1 MSGLYIL
8 GARQRSL
15 LVKNEEE
22 WNLYESALILHLDTD
37 SGKVET
43 CVEYKSPIEA
53 RPNENSSNVFKA
65 GTIVGDTLYACTSTE
80 VLIFKLPEF
89 SKIGYISLPC
99 FNDVH
104 HVTPSADGNL
114 LVASTGLDM
123 VVKFTPQGK
132 ILTEW
137 DVLDEPLWSR
147 FSRDVDYRKVESTK
161 PHKSHPNFVFELDG
175 RVWATRFHQRDAI
188 CLENRTQRIDIGD
201 MRPHDGLVWGNRVYF
216 TTVDGRVVIANT
228 RTLQVDNITDLKQI
242 DGQNA
247 LLGWCRSLLPLD
259 EKRIWVGFTRVRKT
273 KFQEN
278 IMWVKKAFHEGMGVK
293 PTHMSLYDIKENQ
306 RLQEFD
312 LEPHGMNVIF
322 SIFSADVNVKA
333 LHTSSLTT
341 VAERN

>member
-1 MSGLYIL
+1 
-8 GARQRSL
+8 
-15 LVKNEEE
+15 
-22 WNLYESALILHLDTD
+22 
-37 SGKVET
+37 
-43 CVEYKSPIEA
+43 
-53 RPNENSSNVFKA
+53 VFKA

-89 SKIGYISLPC
+89 NKIGYISLPC

-114 LVASTGLDM
+114 LAASTGLDM

-147 FSRDVDYRKVESTK
+147 FSRHVDYRKVESTK

-188 CLENRTQRIDIGD
+188 CLEDRTQRIDIGD

-247 LLGWCRSLLPLD
+247 LLGWCRSLLPVD

-293 PTHMSLYDIKENQ
+293 PTHISLYDIKENQ

-312 LEPHGMNVIF
+312 LEPHGMNIIF
-322 SIFSADVNVKA
+322 SIFSADVNVRT
-333 LHTSSLTT
+333 LHSSSLTT
-341 VAERN
+341 VEERN

>member
-1 MSGLYIL
+1 MSGLYLL

-15 LVKNEEE
+15 LVKSEEE
-22 WNLYESALILHLDTD
+22 WNLYESALILRLDTE
-37 SGKVET
+37 SGEIER

-89 SKIGYISLPC
+89 KRIEYISLPC

-123 VVKFTPQGK
+123 VVKFTLRGE
-132 ILTEW
+132 ILAQW

-147 FSRDVDYRKVESTK
+147 FSSDVDYRKVESTK
-161 PHKSHPNFVFELDG
+161 PHKSHPNFVFELEG
-175 RVWATRFHQRDAI
+175 KVWVTRFRQRDAI
-188 CLENRTQRIDIGD
+188 CLEDRGQRIDIAV
-201 MRPHDGLVWGNRVYF
+201 MTPHDGLVWEDRVYF
-216 TTVDGRVVIANT
+216 TTVDGRVVIANA
-228 RTLQVDNITDLKQI
+228 RTFQVEDIADLKQI

-247 LLGWCRSLLPLD
+247 LLGWCRGLLPMD

-278 IMWVKKAFHEGMGVK
+278 IMWVKKVFHENMGVK
-293 PTHMSLYDIKENQ
+293 PTHISLYDIREKQ
-306 RLQEFD
+306 CLQEFD
-312 LEPHGMNVIF
+312 LEPHGMNLIF
-322 SIFSADVNVKA
+322 SIFSADPNLRA
-333 LHTSSLTT
+333 PYSSSIAII
-341 VAERN
+341 AERK

>member
-1 MSGLYIL
+1 
-8 GARQRSL
+8 
-15 LVKNEEE
+15 
-22 WNLYESALILHLDTD
+22 
-37 SGKVET
+37 
-43 CVEYKSPIEA
+43 
-53 RPNENSSNVFKA
+53 VFKA

-247 LLGWCRSLLPLD
+247 LLGWCRSLLPVD

-293 PTHMSLYDIKENQ
+293 PTHISLYDIKENQ

-322 SIFSADVNVKA
+322 SIFSADVNVQA